1 MIPKLMNVN
10 CTSGSPVLVEPT
22 TWLDMET
29 RVSEVTWAWPLY
41 LPNGFVTMVAGQ
53 GGSGKSSIVL
63 RLCGCFTEGWDWPDG
78 TPFTGEKGSVLWC
91 EAEAAQA
98 INLDRAKKYG
108 IDRSKLITPFD
119 DSLLDINLS
128 DPKDRNQLEK
138 IATLSQVKVIVV
150 DSLKGANT
158 GEENDSKIFEIVK
171 FLAELARDTEKIVI
185 LIHHLRK
192 KGLGGDDIISLDH
205 IRGSSAITQTTRMV
219 WAINSKS
226 NGSKENSFQVIKSN
240 LGEFP
245 AAIGFQITEDG
256 VEFFEPSESSGKHS
270 QVREAEEIL
279 KDILHNGSYPAR
291 DIEILASKKGIAMR
305 TFNKAKKNLGIM
317 SKRIGGRN
325 GFYVW
330 MLPSIESDPEEEIEI
345 DWDSMQ
351 PLHPLQT

>member
-1 MIPKLMNVN
+1 MDTN
-10 CTSGSPVLVEPT
+10 CTSGSPAHVELT

-29 RVSEVTWAWPLY
+29 RVSEVTWAWKLY

-63 RLCGCFTEGWDWPDG
+63 RLCGCYTEGWNWPDG

-98 INLDRAKKYG
+98 INLARAKKYG
-108 IDRSKLITPFD
+108 LDLSKILNPFD
-119 DSLLDINLS
+119 DPLIDINLS
-128 DPKDRNQLEK
+128 NPIHRKRLREK
-138 IATLSQVKVIVV
+138 ALLSQVKVIVI

-158 GEENDSKIFEIVK
+158 SVENDSQIFEIVK
-171 FLAELARDTEKIVI
+171 FLAELARDTGKVVI

-192 KGLGGDDIISLDH
+192 KGLGEDDNVTLDH
-205 IRGSSAITQTTRMV
+205 IRGSSAITQTPRMV

-226 NGSKENSFQVIKSN
+226 DGSKESTFQVIKSN

-245 AAIGFQITEDG
+245 PTIGFQITEDG
-256 VEFFEPSESSGKHS
+256 VDFFEPALSSGRHS
-270 QVREAEEIL
+270 QIREAEEIL
-279 KDILHNGSYPAR
+279 INLLRDGSYPAGE
-291 DIEILASKKGIAMR
+291 IEKLASKKGIAMR
-305 TFNKAKKNLGIM
+305 TFNEAKKNLGIL

-330 MLPSIESDPEEEIEI
+330 ILPPNQSEPEEEEYC
-345 DWDSMQ
+345 D
-351 PLHPLQT
+351 

>member
-1 MIPKLMNVN
+1 METNY
-10 CTSGSPVLVEPT
+10 TSGSPAFVEPT

-29 RVSEVTWAWPLY
+29 RVSEVTWAWELY

-63 RLCGCFTEGWDWPDG
+63 RLCGCYTEGWDWPDG

-108 IDRSKLITPFD
+108 LDLSKLLSPFD
-119 DSLLDINLS
+119 DPLHDINLS
-128 DPKDRNQLEK
+128 DPIHQKGLRKKAALP
-138 IATLSQVKVIVV
+138 QVKVIVV

-158 GEENDSKIFEIVK
+158 GVENDSQIFEIVK
-171 FLAELARDTEKIVI
+171 FLAEIARDTGKIVI

-192 KGLGGDDIISLDH
+192 KGFGDDENVTLDH

-226 NGSKENSFQVIKSN
+226 NGSKENTFQVIKSN

-245 AAIGFQITEDG
+245 PAIGFQITEYG
-256 VEFFEPSESSGKHS
+256 VDFFEPSESPGKHS
-270 QVREAEEIL
+270 QVGEAEEIL
-279 KDILHNGSYPAR
+279 LDILSDGPCRVR
-291 DIEILASKKGIAMR
+291 DIEKIASKNGIAMR
-305 TFNKAKKNLGIM
+305 TFQTAKKKLGIR
-317 SKRIGGRN
+317 SKRIGGQD
-325 GFYVW
+325 GYFVW
-330 MLPSIESDPEEEIEI
+330 ILPPNQSDPDEEEYC
-345 DWDSMQ
+345 D
-351 PLHPLQT
+351 